1 MNDLHIPASVLKREF
16 KIWLALLA
24 TAFASNV
31 YAIVA
36 YGGQWNELVTQIHVV
51 LILSVAFY
59 ALSWV
64 LRGLSRGL
72 KAIIGRR

>member
-16 KIWLALLA
+16 KIWLVLLA

-31 YAIVA
+31 YAIVT
-36 YGGQWNELVTQIHVV
+36 YGGQWHELATQIHVV
-51 LILSVAFY
+51 LILSVVFY
-59 ALSWV
+59 AFSWL

-72 KAIIGRR
+72 KALIVRR